1 MLNGHWI
8 SHSYGQ
14 LIQSTKASWW
24 ETVHTDEMDARLARI
39 SLPSMKQVRQIANFT
54 APRSETAGKTMDKAL
69 VNDINMGIYRK
80 IPRTSSNYT

>member
-1 MLNGHWI
+1 MAIELVTLK
-8 SHSYGQ
+8 Q

-54 APRSETAGKTMDKAL
+54 APR
-69 VNDINMGIYRK
+69 
-80 IPRTSSNYT
+80 